1 MNSPL
6 LRVQNLQVSFAV
18 KGRGGTRL
26 RAVAGVS
33 FELQS
38 GESLGIAGESGCG
51 KSTLGRAILGL
62 ARSDGGEIHLRGERI
77 DGYSATE
84 LRRVRRHMQ
93 IVFQDPTSSLD
104 PRISVGASIG
114 EPLQSFEPTLSRA
127 ARRERILAVALQVGL
142 TVDLLERYP
151 QELSGGQC
159 QRVAIA
165 RAIVARPALV
175 VCDEAVSA
183 LDVSIQAQIV
193 NLLRDLR
200 DELPLS
206 LLFISHNLAVIKSLC
221 QRVLVMYL
229 GRVVE
234 SASTADLFDNP
245 RHPYTRA
252 LLDAVPVPDPQ
263 VQRLRAAA
271 PLAGDPPSP
280 IAPPPGCV
288 FHPRCP
294 HAIERCRLETPV
306 LESVANAQVAC
317 HRWRELLAW
326 NGVIDRAG
334 GQPRA
339 AL

>member
-1 MNSPL
+1 MANRMANSMDSPL
-6 LRVQNLQVSFAV
+6 LRVRDLQVSFAV
-18 KGRGGTRL
+18 KGRGERL
-26 RAVAGVS
+26 RAVAGIS
-33 FELQS
+33 FELRR

-62 ARSDGGEIHLRGERI
+62 VRSDGGQIHLRGERI
-77 DGYSATE
+77 DGCSAAE

-93 IVFQDPTSSLD
+93 IVFQDPASSLD
-104 PRISVGASIG
+104 PRIDVGSSIG
-114 EPLQSFEPTLSRA
+114 EPLRSFEPALSHA
-127 ARRERILAVALQVGL
+127 ARRERILAAALQVGL
-142 TVDLLERYP
+142 SADLLDRYP

-165 RAIVARPALV
+165 RAIIARPALV

-193 NLLRDLR
+193 NLLRELR

-206 LLFISHNLAVIKSLC
+206 LLFVSHNLAVIKALC

-234 SASTADLFDNP
+234 SAATAVLFDTP

-252 LLDAVPVPDPQ
+252 LLDAVPVADPQ
-263 VQRLRAAA
+263 VQRLRTAP

-294 HAIERCRLETPV
+294 HAIERCRNEAPV
-306 LESVANAQVAC
+306 LEAVEGGQIAC
-317 HRWRELLAW
+317 HRWRELPAW
-326 NGVIDRAG
+326 KR
-334 GQPRA
+334 
-339 AL
+339 